1 MQRPRVTD
9 IEQQIAQLRWRRQQ
23 NERSIRTALEATK
36 VLKQKDTILG
46 ITVDYSAEKS
56 MWTNSIVRDELS
68 RPLIVSDAELHQ
80 VEYDEAK
87 VKKRLLKVR
96 TNCAI
101 YNIPLYISID
111 NVFPLILQYA
121 RQQLDNVNKMIVE
134 KEKRECK
141 TELGENIRQ
150 TQLEYLNNAKQKL
163 QGNLVSIEK
172 RAPYID
178 VKVAVKKIF

>member
-1 MQRPRVTD
+1 MQRPRVID

-23 NERSIRTALEATK
+23 NERQIRSALETTK

-68 RPLIVSDAELHQ
+68 RPLIVSDEELHQ
-80 VEYDEAK
+80 IEYDEAK
-87 VKKRLLKVR
+87 IKKRLLK
-96 TNCAI
+96 
-101 YNIPLYISID
+101 
-111 NVFPLILQYA
+111 YA
-121 RQQLDNVNKMIVE
+121 HQQLDNVNKMIEE
-134 KEKRECK
+134 KERRECK
-141 TELGENIRQ
+141 TELGEQIRV
-150 TQLEYLNNAKQKL
+150 TQLEYLTNAKKKL
-163 QGNLVSIEK
+163 HENLVSIEK

>member
-1 MQRPRVTD
+1 MAMQRPRAID

-23 NERSIRTALEATK
+23 NERSIRSALEATK

-68 RPLIVSDAELHQ
+68 RPLIVSDQELHQ

-87 VKKRLLKVR
+87 IKRRLLK
-96 TNCAI
+96 
-101 YNIPLYISID
+101 
-111 NVFPLILQYA
+111 YA
-121 RQQLDNVNKMIVE
+121 HQQLDNVNKMIRE
-134 KEKRECK
+134 KEQRECK
-141 TELGENIRQ
+141 TVQGEEIRVK
-150 TQLEYLNNAKQKL
+150 QLEYLNSTKAKL
-163 QGNLVSIEK
+163 QENLVNIEQ
-172 RAPYID
+172 RQPYID

>member
-1 MQRPRVTD
+1 VVSKTSSWKTEDMAMQRPRAID

-23 NERSIRTALEATK
+23 NERSIRSALEATK

-68 RPLIVSDAELHQ
+68 RPLIVSDQELHQ

-87 VKKRLLKVR
+87 IKRRLLK
-96 TNCAI
+96 
-101 YNIPLYISID
+101 
-111 NVFPLILQYA
+111 YA
-121 RQQLDNVNKMIVE
+121 HQQLDNVNKMIRE
-134 KEKRECK
+134 KEQRECK
-141 TELGENIRQ
+141 TVQGEEIRIK
-150 TQLEYLNNAKQKL
+150 QLEYLNSTKAKL
-163 QGNLVSIEK
+163 QENLVNIEQ
-172 RAPYID
+172 RQPYID

>member
-1 MQRPRVTD
+1 MQRPRVVD

-23 NERSIRTALEATK
+23 NERQIRSALETTK

-68 RPLIVSDAELHQ
+68 RPLIVSDEELHQ
-80 VEYDEAK
+80 IEYDEAK
-87 VKKRLLKVR
+87 IKRRLLK
-96 TNCAI
+96 
-101 YNIPLYISID
+101 
-111 NVFPLILQYA
+111 YA
-121 RQQLDNVNKMIVE
+121 HQQLDNVNKMILE
-134 KEKRECK
+134 KEQRECK
-141 TELGENIRQ
+141 TELGEQIRV
-150 TQLEYLNNAKQKL
+150 TQLEYLNNAKLKL
-163 QGNLVSIEK
+163 QENLVGIEK

>member
-1 MQRPRVTD
+1 MAMQRPRAID

-23 NERSIRTALEATK
+23 NERSIRSALEATK

-68 RPLIVSDAELHQ
+68 RPLIVSDQELHQ

-87 VKKRLLKVR
+87 IKRRLLK
-96 TNCAI
+96 
-101 YNIPLYISID
+101 
-111 NVFPLILQYA
+111 YA
-121 RQQLDNVNKMIVE
+121 HQQLDNVNKMIRE
-134 KEKRECK
+134 KEQRECK
-141 TELGENIRQ
+141 TVQGEEIRVK
-150 TQLEYLNNAKQKL
+150 QLEYLNSTKVKL
-163 QGNLVSIEK
+163 QENLVNIEQ
-172 RAPYID
+172 RQPYID

>member
-1 MQRPRVTD
+1 MQRPRVVD

-23 NERSIRTALEATK
+23 NERQIRSALETTK

-68 RPLIVSDAELHQ
+68 RPLIVSDEELHQ
-80 VEYDEAK
+80 IEYDEAK
-87 VKKRLLKVR
+87 IKRRLLK
-96 TNCAI
+96 
-101 YNIPLYISID
+101 
-111 NVFPLILQYA
+111 YA
-121 RQQLDNVNKMIVE
+121 HQQLDNVNKMIRE
-134 KEKRECK
+134 KELRECK
-141 TELGENIRQ
+141 TELGEQIRV

-163 QGNLVSIEK
+163 QENLVSIEK